1 MWLVVVAPFYR
12 DISKP
17 EEMTSE
23 QRYEGNEEGI
33 HLNIRDV
40 SQAEI
45 NKQIYTWHCL
55 RKNKNCSSSSSKVPM
70 VLDRAS
76 N

>member
-1 MWLVVVAPFYR
+1 MWVVVVALCYR

-23 QRYEGNEEGI
+23 QRYEGNAEGS
-33 HLNIRDV
+33 HLNIWDV
-40 SQAEI
+40 SQAEKT
-45 NKQIYTWHCL
+45 KQNYTQHRL